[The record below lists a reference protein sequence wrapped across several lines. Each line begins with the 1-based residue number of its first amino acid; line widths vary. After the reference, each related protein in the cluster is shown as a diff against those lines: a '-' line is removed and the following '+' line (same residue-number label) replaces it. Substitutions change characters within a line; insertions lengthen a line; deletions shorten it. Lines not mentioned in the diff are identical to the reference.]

1 MRIDLKFRGLTPTD
15 ELRAHVSR
23 RLDFALDRFE
33 EDLRRV
39 SVLVID
45 VNGPRGGVDKRCR
58 IELVSSRC
66 GTLVVHRDSGD
77 VLSAISE
84 ACELARHTLA
94 RELDAKKSHRRE
106 RLSSLRFA

>member
-1 MRIDLKFRGLTPTD
+1 MNIELKFRGLTPTN

-23 RLDFALDRFE
+23 RLDFALDRFS

-39 SVLVID
+39 SVLVSD

-58 IELVSSRC
+58 VELVSSRC

-77 VLSAISE
+77 VVSAIDE
-84 ACELARHTLA
+84 ACDLARRTLA
-94 RELDAKKSHRRE
+94 RELAAKKSHRRE

>member
-1 MRIDLKFRGLTPTD
+1 MRIELKFRGLTPTD

-23 RLDFALDRFE
+23 RLEFALDRFE

-66 GTLVVHRDSGD
+66 GTIVVHRDSGD
-77 VLSAISE
+77 VLSAISD
-84 ACELARHTLA
+84 ACDLARRTLA
-94 RELDAKKSHRRE
+94 RELAAKRAHRRE
-106 RLSSLRFA
+106 RISRLRFA